1 MSKDLGNVEYD
12 DDAALYAGVAFEN
25 TQNTDEV
32 MKPEIMLIDMKDED
46 LSRIIEDED
55 GDKVKL
61 EALMIANRIKGFM
74 ENGFVTDKRI
84 ISPEMPDIRISLF
97 YQEVLQHG
105 VIQWQMY

>member
-1 MSKDLGNVEYD
+1 
-12 DDAALYAGVAFEN
+12 
-25 TQNTDEV
+25 

-84 ISPEMPDIRISLF
+84 INPEMPDIRISLF
-97 YQEVLQHG
+97 YQEVSQHG